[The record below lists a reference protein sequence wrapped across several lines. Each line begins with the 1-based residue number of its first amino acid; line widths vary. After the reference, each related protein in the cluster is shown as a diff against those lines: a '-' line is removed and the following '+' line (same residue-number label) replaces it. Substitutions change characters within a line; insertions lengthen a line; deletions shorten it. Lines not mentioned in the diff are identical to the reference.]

1 MVVFHKL
8 RIGGGELRHKRVH
21 LIVQRGIGGIKL
33 IRQLL
38 GGRRTGGHGVTRFGQ
53 ARGVG
58 VNLGLQVC
66 ELGGGHAIGRKV
78 GQVRSRGG
86 MDVARGVGGSG
97 VASAGHV
104 AGGHGALRGEVVIFD
119 LLGVG
124 VDRKGDDGGGGR
136 HVFAELLF
144 VGSKARGI
152 HGLIL
157 REGLNVRDVR
167 RELRIAIGKR
177 GKRLDGRC
185 VAVAYSLDRKKH

>member
-1 MVVFHKL
+1 M
-8 RIGGGELRHKRVH
+8 
-21 LIVQRGIGGIKL
+21 
-33 IRQLL
+33 L
-38 GGRRTGGHGVTRFGQ
+38 GGRGTGGHGVTRLGQ

-58 VNLGLQVC
+58 VYLGLQVG
-66 ELGGGHAIGRKV
+66 ELGGGHAVGRKV
-78 GQVRSRGG
+78 GQVRRRGG
-86 MDVARGVGGSG
+86 VDVARGVGGSG
-97 VASAGHV
+97 VASAGHI
-104 AGGHGALRGEVVIFD
+104 AGGHAALRGEVVVFD

-124 VDRKGDDGGGGR
+124 VDGSGDGRGSGG

-177 GKRLDGRC
+177 GERLDGRC